1 MDGQGWRERRQ
12 AVDKAHVQN
21 GPGCEIPGKGAAL
34 EQKGSLRG
42 RKLGG
47 LS

>member
-1 MDGQGWRERRQ
+1 M
-12 AVDKAHVQN
+12 DKAHVQN
-21 GPGCEIPGKGAAL
+21 CPRSQIPSKGAAL